1 MKLKSFR
8 QHINEAYEPGDEK
21 LRELRRLGLAE
32 PPVLADRIDGLE
44 NEWGSDP
51 EIEKLVSE
59 LKSRTGKLIY
69 KWFPVGDPTDN
80 MAFNHY
86 QEYIEHIGDLGSYD
100 TGLLEVLVNQ
110 EYDG

>member
-1 MKLKSFR
+1 
-8 QHINEAYEPGDEK
+8 
-21 LRELRRLGLAE
+21 
-32 PPVLADRIDGLE
+32 
-44 NEWGSDP
+44 
-51 EIEKLVSE
+51 
-59 LKSRTGKLIY
+59 
-69 KWFPVGDPTDN
+69 